1 MSEPVVCSSTRWQRL
16 QLEKNH
22 SSFARTQG
30 LRKGSPT
37 LAYFLHYITFSFL
50 AAKQHVGLELGED
63 GLHALPHGAL
73 EGAPARQSPAGARAL
88 VSERPQG
95 AQARGG
101 KEGGDEPCY

>member
-1 MSEPVVCSSTRWQRL
+1 MSDTSTHATRCAIQVCKKDVLRVC
-16 QLEKNH
+16 
-22 SSFARTQG
+22 
-30 LRKGSPT
+30 LRKGFPT

-73 EGAPARQSPAGARAL
+73 EGAPARQAPAGARAL

-101 KEGGDEPCY
+101 KGGGDEP